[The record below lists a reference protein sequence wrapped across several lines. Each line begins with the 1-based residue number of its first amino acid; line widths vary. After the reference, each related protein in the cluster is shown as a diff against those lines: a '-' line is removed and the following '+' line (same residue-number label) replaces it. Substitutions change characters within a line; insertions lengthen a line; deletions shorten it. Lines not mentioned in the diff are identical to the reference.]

1 MFDIGFTEMMIIAVV
16 ALVVIGPERL
26 PKVARQAGEWMGKL
40 RRYVDDVKSDINRQM
55 QLDELR
61 KIQADVK
68 DAAQS
73 LKNSVDSVVSE
84 ASSELTSL
92 NAAFEGAASTTTDEP
107 RTDWDRIYAA
117 RRLRE
122 RIKDRRIER
131 SKELGL
137 KRPKRAY
144 LRFTRPQAEV
154 PTDVAAQATVA
165 QDTLAQ
171 DTVAQA
177 TVAQDTLAQVSS
189 AQASVEVAQ
198 PKLFEAMANEASRYE
213 SAPTIDS
220 KPPASTQP
228 VSAAPVSA
236 PPVSA
241 PPVSAP
247 LAPTPLA

>member
-84 ASSELTSL
+84 AGGELSSL

-154 PTDVAAQATVA
+154 PTEIAAQYTVA
-165 QDTLAQ
+165 QDTL
-171 DTVAQA
+171 TQA
-177 TVAQDTLAQVSS
+177 TVVQEPVIQATLAQ
-189 AQASVEVAQ
+189 AGVEVAQ

-213 SAPTIDS
+213 PAPAIDS
-220 KPPASTQP
+220 KPPASTSS
-228 VSAAPVSA
+228 VSTSSVST
-236 PPVSA
+236 PPLST
-241 PPVSAP
+241 P